1 MSKCPMASPCW
12 TRPSR
17 PAWTACTSRG
27 SRRHKTSGRSS
38 VSSKARPLPPPWLS
52 ATCCREGD
60 TRVVKDRLSPVA
72 GWPCSTSVATCQSG
86 CVRWGG
92 VSRLTAATIV
102 ADGHTVEAMAAA
114 TSAPLEGD
122 DAFWA
127 DADRHLI
134 RYAGASAFTPAIID
148 HAAGSFLFT
157 EDGRRIL
164 DFTSGQMSAILGHS
178 HPEIVATV
186 TRQAM
191 RLDHLFSGML
201 SRPVVELA
209 RRLAETLPEP
219 LEKALLLTT
228 GAESNEA
235 AIRMAKLVTGKH
247 EIVSFARSWHGMT
260 QAAANATYS
269 AGRKGYGPAAPGNFA
284 IPAPNRYR
292 PDFTTADG
300 DLDWQRQLDFGF
312 DLIDAQSVGSLA
324 ACIVEPILSSGGI
337 IEPPPGYFRAL
348 ADKCRERH
356 MLLILDEA
364 QTGLFRT
371 GTWYAFERDG
381 IVPDILTLSKTLGAG
396 LPLAAVLTSAEL
408 EQAAH
413 DRGFLF
419 FTTHVADP
427 LPAAVGITV
436 LDVLQRDRLDERAR
450 HLGGILRRG
459 LEQIARQHE
468 IVGDIRGRGLL
479 TGVELVTDR
488 QSKGSSDELG
498 ALVTRRCLELG
509 LHMNIVQLPGMGGV
523 FRIAPPLTATED
535 ELALGLAILDQAIG
549 DAMERL
555 PEG

>member
-1 MSKCPMASPCW
+1 
-12 TRPSR
+12 
-17 PAWTACTSRG
+17 
-27 SRRHKTSGRSS
+27 
-38 VSSKARPLPPPWLS
+38 
-52 ATCCREGD
+52 
-60 TRVVKDRLSPVA
+60 
-72 GWPCSTSVATCQSG
+72 
-86 CVRWGG
+86 
-92 VSRLTAATIV
+92 
-102 ADGHTVEAMAAA
+102 MAAA

-134 RYAGASAFTPAIID
+134 RYAGAGAFTPAIID

-186 TRQAM
+186 TRQAA

-228 GAESNEA
+228 GAEANEA

-260 QAAANATYS
+260 HAAAAATYS

-284 IPAPNRYR
+284 IPAPYRYR

-312 DLIDAQSVGSLA
+312 DLVDAQSVGSLA

-337 IEPPPGYFRAL
+337 IEPPPGYFAAL
-348 ADKCRERH
+348 RDKCRERG

-364 QTGLFRT
+364 QTGLCRT

-408 EQAAH
+408 EKAAH

-419 FTTHVADP
+419 FTTHVSDP
-427 LPAAVGITV
+427 LPAAVGNTV

-450 HLGGILRRG
+450 YLGGILRQG
-459 LEQIARQHE
+459 LEQIAHRHE

-479 TGVELVTDR
+479 AGLELVVDR
-488 QSKGSSDELG
+488 QTKQSSDELG
-498 ALVTRRCLELG
+498 ALVTGRCLELG

-535 ELALGLAILDQAIG
+535 ELSLGLAILDQAIS
-549 DAMERL
+549 DTARQL
-555 PEG
+555 